1 MTQIIL
7 MQATTMAASFGVPA
21 LANVFYYGKEFGSK
35 KQKVSKTG
43 KLEQEDYH
51 ALSVTRAGAEGEQ
64 QEEALALAQEKKSN
78 ENEIQDMLN
87 KIMSRGNNAATSEEL
102 EQIVRQGA

>member
-1 MTQIIL
+1 V
-7 MQATTMAASFGVPA
+7 AASFGVPA

-43 KLEQEDYH
+43 KLEQEEYR
-51 ALSVTRAGAEGEQ
+51 ALSVTRSGAEGEQ
-64 QEEALALAQEKKSN
+64 QEEALALAQEEKTN
-78 ENEIQDMLN
+78 ENEIQDMLD
-87 KIMSRGNNAATSEEL
+87 KIMSRGDNAATFEEL